1 MICSFSA
8 LPHDELV
15 RRLPMASLL
24 AHGDLAPFGLGLAAN
39 RRLALATTV
48 GMVARIHGCATH
60 GRSNAQM
67 AGSAGLADADG
78 GVLGV
83 THLTKRGHAVD
94 VHQEHL
100 T

>member
-1 MICSFSA
+1 MADSSLCA

-15 RRLPMASLL
+15 RRLTMACLL
-24 AHGDLAPFGLGLAAN
+24 AHGDLAPFCLGLAAD

-60 GRSNAQM
+60 R
-67 AGSAGLADADG
+67 GSEAHVPGTAGLANADR

-83 THLTKRGHAVD
+83 TDLAERRHTFDVD
-94 VHQEHL
+94 QADF
-100 T
+100 